1 MINVRKSLVA
11 RLLIVMCIVDAGSL
25 PAVAQPVTS
34 EVQVFFQ
41 LEGNTPDWL
50 QMDLSVAR
58 LDVGGI
64 DPVTGKRF
72 LVTAFEGEQLVSI
85 PRDAEGSP
93 RFIISGPAVEGLI
106 DRILVTINSASLMT
120 QPPGDSQSPKVVPVQ
135 VRDNALKL
143 RPPQPFNLTPGDVVS
158 VVAIIQIGK
167 DAVLTKSDVVA
178 LNPTYTVDLF
188 VPGPENYL
196 VGSEVLFAGPP
207 ADFQQLGVRAKRA
220 KALNES
226 TGDVRNIV
234 VDERTGAPVSFSE
247 LRSRNEAA
255 WRSEHGALAP
265 ALVQKL
271 ETLGNTD
278 MLAVDVWVP
287 VPGSSIF
294 VTDGTSAAE
303 RDAHF
308 EVYLAAERATAKP
321 VLDELATALHDT
333 GVTIESIELTP
344 PVLHVLASR
353 KALEAIAVSIPGA
366 IRIAET
372 VKDTGAVLTTNA
384 SHDLVQEPLQ
394 LAHLLLYG
402 TDLRIALVEWNAC
415 VNTTH
420 EIFKSVVFEEPG
432 DGACAE
438 GLEAEGGHSTK
449 VAGALAAV
457 VPPPP
462 FNPTTRRPP
471 PGLTGLFQGKMF
483 FAGGCS
489 INEKVLSR
497 SPHLVNLSCISL
509 DASDPVNP
517 LDLNSVYLDYA
528 VFTKRVFVANGAA
541 NVPVGEDPSRLPV
554 ACWAY
559 NSLCVGAY
567 AFGERTGLGNFDDD
581 FLVQRW
587 LNRPDTGREK
597 PDIVGPNQDYLPA
610 WDVDNGYHADSGGTS
625 FATPWVVGTA
635 ALLMANFGS
644 ELINNPTLTR
654 ATLMASASHSFDG
667 YQPVPLFA
675 DGVDDR
681 AGAGVP
687 RGDRAKH
694 ILQENQYFARDSV
707 SQTAD
712 FDSNGY
718 LRDFISF
725 NADPGD
731 KVRIVMTYDQCTVNT
746 NSTLDKLQAD
756 LDMIVLG
763 DGTTRVNN
771 SHIDNTEMLEF
782 TSSTRSSYN
791 VRVKAQHWDACIDGT
806 HRTHLAIAWD
816 VIPPY
821 EQ

>member
-106 DRILVTINSASLMT
+106 DRILVTLNSVSLMT

-188 VPGPENYL
+188 VPVPENYL

-226 TGDVRNIV
+226 TGEVRNIS
-234 VDERTGAPVSFSE
+234 VDERTGAPVSFSD

-255 WRSEHGALAP
+255 WRSEHGALTP

-271 ETLGNTD
+271 ETLSNSDT
-278 MLAVDVWVP
+278 LAVDIWVA

-294 VTDGTSAAE
+294 GTDAESATDRDVDFATFLATERGIAE
-303 RDAHF
+303 
-308 EVYLAAERATAKP
+308 P
-321 VLDELATALHDT
+321 VLDELATTLSDA
-333 GVTIESIELTP
+333 GATIESIELTP
-344 PVLHVLASR
+344 PVLHVTASR
-353 KALEAIAVSIPGA
+353 
-366 IRIAET
+366 
-372 VKDTGAVLTTNA
+372 AVLEQAAPTLSTAVQINESPNGPWTVLGTNA
-384 SHDLVQEPLQ
+384 SADLVQAPLQ
-394 LAHLLLYG
+394 LAHFLGYG
-402 TDLRIALVEWNAC
+402 MDLRMALVEPEAC

-420 EIFKSVVFEEPG
+420 EAFQNVFFEPPISDCPSG
-432 DGACAE
+432 TAAH
-438 GLEAEGGHSTK
+438 AGHSTA
-449 VAGALAAV
+449 VAGALAAF

-462 FNPTTRRPP
+462 SSPSTRRPP
-471 PGLTGLFQGKMF
+471 QGQIGLFQGRMF
-483 FAGGCS
+483 FVNGCNVSEQMIRRDGGA
-489 INEKVLSR
+489 
-497 SPHLVNLSCISL
+497 PHLVNLSCH
-509 DASDPVNP
+509 AGTEQDPF
-517 LDLNSVYLDYA
+517 DLNSPYLDYA
-528 VFTKRVFVANGAA
+528 VFTHRMFVANGSG
-541 NVPVGEDPSRLPV
+541 NIPSGDPTQMPV

-559 NSLCVGAY
+559 NALCVGAY
-567 AFGERTGLGNFDDD
+567 GASATYGVGNFGDDV
-581 FLVQRW
+581 LTQRYV
-587 LNRPDTGREK
+587 NRPETGREK
-597 PDIVGPNQDYLPA
+597 PDLVGPTGSYLPA
-610 WDVDNGYHADSGGTS
+610 WNDDHGYYLQGNQTS
-625 FATPWVVGTA
+625 FSTPMVTGTA
-635 ALLMANFGS
+635 ALLMANFGH
-644 ELINNPTLTR
+644 EIVGNPTLTR
-654 ATLMASASHSFDG
+654 AVLMASASHSFSG
-667 YQPVPLFA
+667 YPPVPLFSDA
-675 DGVDDR
+675 VDDR
-681 AGAGVP
+681 AGAGAP

-694 ILQENQYFARDSV
+694 ILQEDQYFARNSV

-712 FDSNGY
+712 FDSSGY

-731 KVRIVMTYDQCTVNT
+731 KVRIVMTYDQCMVNT

-771 SHIDNTEMLEF
+771 SLIDNTEMLEF

-791 VRVKAQHWDACIDGT
+791 VKVKAQHWDACSDGT